1 VKAAAIEGVKPSL
14 EGIQDYSYPIARP
27 LFFYVKK
34 AHIGVVPGIDA
45 FIKDFTSKKAMGP
58 RGYLAEI
65 GLVPLAKAKYDVV
78 RTAAVE
84 LNTIS
89 IK

>member
-1 VKAAAIEGVKPSL
+1 MKAAAIEGVKPSL

-45 FIKDFTSKKAMGP
+45 FIKDFTSKKSNGTK
-58 RGYLAEI
+58 RL
-65 GLVPLAKAKYDVV
+65 L
-78 RTAAVE
+78 
-84 LNTIS
+84 S
-89 IK
+89 